1 MSDNIKVRKTSIR
14 NTTHRTVHREQ
25 APKVRVKTPMT
36 GGSRLHTQDITK
48 SYRTR
53 KVVDGISIEVRTGE
67 IVGLFGPNGA
77 GKTTSFY
84 MIIGFIKPDSG
95 RVLLDSEDITTLPMF
110 MRARKG
116 ITYLPQEPSVFRKMS
131 VEDNLKAILEFQNV
145 DGEMLEHKI
154 LELLEVF
161 KLEPLSKNIA
171 DSLSGGER
179 RRLEIARALMIAPKF
194 MLLDEPFSGIDP
206 ISVTDLKKIIHGL
219 KQKGIG
225 ILLSDHNVR
234 DSLPICDRAYVIN
247 NGKVLLE
254 GTPERVAADKIVR
267 EVYLGEEFYIDAG
280 T

>member
-1 MSDNIKVRKTSIR
+1 M
-14 NTTHRTVHREQ
+14 TTQV
-25 APKVRVKTPMT
+25 
-36 GGSRLHTQDITK
+36 SRLSARAISK
-48 SYRTR
+48 SYRSR
-53 KVVDGISIEVRTGE
+53 KVVDEINIDVATGE

-84 MIIGFIKPDSG
+84 MIIGFIRPDG
-95 RVLLDSEDITTLPMF
+95 GKIFLDTEDITDLPMF
-110 MRARKG
+110 LRARKG

-131 VEDNLKAILEFQNV
+131 VEDNLKAILEFHEG
-145 DGEMLEHKI
+145 DGQMREHRV
-154 LELLEVF
+154 LELLEAF
-161 KLEPLSKNIA
+161 KLVHLASHAA

-179 RRLEIARALMIAPKF
+179 RRLEIARALMIAPRF

-206 ISVTDLKKIIHGL
+206 ISVSDLKKIVNGL

-254 GTPERVAADKIVR
+254 GTPESVAADKMVR
-267 EVYLGEEFYIDAG
+267 EVYLGEEFYIDVG